1 MKKTQLYVLAAI
13 LIAAGFAAF
22 LYKWKVLKFPITPVE
37 QTEVWE
43 VQARA
48 EYRPKTG
55 PNRVVLQIP
64 IDPPG
69 YSILDE
75 HFVARGYGMN
85 VERARDGGTREVQWT
100 IRRAR
105 GTQALYYRATVY
117 RDGTPMPDT
126 RPPERIVA
134 PPQLDEPH
142 AGAAQT
148 LLEHVREQS
157 VDSATFAAQLIR
169 EFNSA
174 NPSQEVTLLLQGKSG
189 IYERTR
195 FAVELLA
202 IRNIAARIVHGLEL
216 VETSSGELNPYLQV
230 FDSGTNEWQTLDAR
244 TGTVG
249 WPDNLFLWSTH
260 PGSVLDTDGAS
271 QGRFDIRVQRSLVDS
286 LEAAVQRLEVRD
298 ENFVAYSLLNL
309 PLQTQ
314 DVYRIL
320 LMVPIGAFIMLLLRN
335 LVGIKTFGTFMPVLI
350 AISFKWT
357 SLVAG
362 IALFTL
368 VVGMGLLV
376 RFYMERLKL
385 LLVPR
390 LTAVLIVVVLI
401 MALVSVVSNRLGL
414 EVGLS
419 IALFPMIIMTMTIE
433 RVSVAWDERGP
444 GYAMK
449 MAGGSLLIACLA
461 YLVMS
466 WPPLEHLIFVYPE
479 LLLVLLGLTLILG
492 RYSGYRLTELFR
504 FRALARPSEQDAA

>member
-1 MKKTQLYVLAAI
+1 MKKTHLYVLAGL
-13 LIAAGFAAF
+13 LIAAGLAAF
-22 LYKWKVLKFPITPVE
+22 VYKWKVLQFPVSPVQ

-43 VQARA
+43 LQARV
-48 EYRPKTG
+48 EYPARSG

-75 HFVARGYGMN
+75 KFVARGYGMST
-85 VERARDGGTREVQWT
+85 ERDRDTGGREVQWQ

-105 GTQALYYRATVY
+105 GTQALYYRATVF
-117 RDGTPMPDT
+117 RDGEPPPDT
-126 RPPERIVA
+126 DRPRLVD
-134 PPQLDEPH
+134 PPQLEEPF
-142 AGAAQT
+142 ATAAQT
-148 LLEHVREQS
+148 VLEQVREQS
-157 VDSATFAAQLIR
+157 VDSASFAAQLLR
-169 EFNSA
+169 EFNA
-174 NPSQEVTLLLQGKSG
+174 GNPSQEVALLLQDRGSE
-189 IYERTR
+189 YERVR
-195 FAVELLA
+195 FAIELLS
-202 IRNIAARIVHGLEL
+202 IRNIAARMIQGLQLE
-216 VETSSGELNPYLQV
+216 ETSSGELRPFLQV
-230 FDSGTNEWQTLDAR
+230 YDTSANLWRTVDVRSGR
-244 TGTVG
+244 VG
-249 WPDNLFLWSTH
+249 WPDNLFLWSKSGKPVLET
-260 PGSVLDTDGAS
+260 GSPRA
-271 QGRFDIRVQRSLVDS
+271 RFDIRLQRSMVDS

-298 ENFVAYSLLNL
+298 ENLVAYSLLNL

-357 SLVAG
+357 SLFAG
-362 IALFTL
+362 IVLFVL
-368 VVGMGLLV
+368 VVSMGLLV

-414 EVGLS
+414 EIGLS

-433 RVSVAWDERGP
+433 RVSVAWDERGG
-444 GYAMK
+444 GYALK
-449 MAGGSLLIACLA
+449 MAAGSLVIASLA

-466 WPPLEHLIFVYPE
+466 WPPLEHLVFVFPE

-492 RYSGYRLTELFR
+492 RYSGYRLTELTR
-504 FRALARPSEQDAA
+504 FKALARPQEEGA

>member
-1 MKKTQLYVLAAI
+1 MKKTHLYLLAGVLILLGLAA
-13 LIAAGFAAF
+13 FY
-22 LYKWKVLKFPITPVE
+22 YKWQVLKFPVSPVE
-37 QTEVWE
+37 QTVVWDI
-43 VQARA
+43 QARV
-48 EYRPKTG
+48 EYRPKSG
-55 PNRVVLQIP
+55 PNQVVLQLP
-64 IDPPG
+64 RDPPG

-75 HFVARGYGMN
+75 RFIARGYGMN
-85 VERARDGGTREVQWT
+85 VERGRSDASREVRWT

-105 GTQALYYRATVY
+105 GSQALYYRATVY
-117 RDGTPMPDT
+117 QDGAHQPAADAPSTPIA
-126 RPPERIVA
+126 PE
-134 PPQLDEPH
+134 LEEPY
-142 AGAAQT
+142 ASAANT
-148 LLEHVREQS
+148 VLEQVREQS
-157 VDSATFAAQLIR
+157 IDSASFASRLIQ
-169 EFNSA
+169 EFNSTS
-174 NPSQEVTLLLQGKSG
+174 PTSEVSLLLQQ
-189 IYERTR
+189 RTSAYARAR
-195 FAVELLA
+195 FAADLLA
-202 IRNIAARIVHGLEL
+202 IRSIAARVVHGLEL
-216 VETSSGELNPYLQV
+216 SDQAVGELRPYLQV
-230 FDSGTNEWQTLDAR
+230 FDTDDRVWRTIDTGSGR
-244 TGTVG
+244 IG
-249 WPDNLFLWSTH
+249 WPDNLFLWSSNDR
-260 PGSVLDTDGAS
+260 PLLDVDGAS
-271 QGRFDIRVQRSLVDS
+271 NGRYDIRIQRTMVDS
-286 LEAAVQRLEVRD
+286 LDAAVQRLEVRD
-298 ENFVAYSLLNL
+298 KNLVAYSLLAL
-309 PLQTQ
+309 PIQAQ
-314 DVYRIL
+314 DVYKIL
-320 LMVPIGAFIMLLLRN
+320 LMVPIGAFIMLILRN
-335 LVGIKTFGTFMPVLI
+335 LIGIKTFGTFMPVLI

-362 IALFTL
+362 IALFVL

-466 WPPLEHLIFVYPE
+466 WPPLEHLMFVYPE

-504 FRALARPSEQDAA
+504 FRALARPAQDG

>member
-1 MKKTQLYVLAAI
+1 MKKTHLYVLAAL
-13 LIAAGFAAF
+13 LIAAGLVAF
-22 LYKWKVLKFPITPVE
+22 FYKWKVLKFPVTPVE

-43 VQARA
+43 LQARA
-48 EYRPKTG
+48 EYQPRSG
-55 PNRVVLQIP
+55 PNKVVLQIP
-64 IDPPG
+64 LDPPG

-75 HFVARGYGMN
+75 KFVARGYGMN
-85 VERARDGGTREVQWT
+85 TERHRGGREVQWT

-105 GTQALYYRATVY
+105 GSQALYYRATVY
-117 RDGTPMPDT
+117 RDGIPEPD
-126 RPPERIVA
+126 RDR
-134 PPQLDEPH
+134 PQLAEPPVLEEPH
-142 AGAAQT
+142 LSAAQA
-148 LLEHVREQS
+148 LLEHVRELT
-157 VDSATFAAQLIR
+157 VDSASFAGQLLR
-169 EFNSA
+169 EFNAAS
-174 NPSQEVTLLLQGKSG
+174 PSQEVSLLLQGRNSD
-189 IYERTR
+189 YDRAR

-202 IRNIAARIVHGLEL
+202 FRNIAARVVHGLEL
-216 VETSSGELNPYLQV
+216 SETAPGELRPYLQV
-230 FDSGTNEWQTLDAR
+230 YDTGQNFWRMIDTR
-244 TGTVG
+244 TGNEG
-249 WPDNLFLWSTH
+249 WPENLFLWSKADR
-260 PGSVLDTDGAS
+260 PVLEIDGNQRA
-271 QGRFDIRVQRSLVDS
+271 RFDIRVQRSLVDS
-286 LEAAVQRLEVRD
+286 LDAAIRRLEVRD
-298 ENFVAYSLLNL
+298 ENMVAYSLLNL

-362 IALFTL
+362 IALFVL

-466 WPPLEHLIFVYPE
+466 WPPLEHLFFVYPE
-479 LLLVLLGLTLILG
+479 LLLVLLGLTLLLG

-504 FRALARPSEQDAA
+504 FRALARSQTKDG

>member
-1 MKKTQLYVLAAI
+1 MKKTHLYLLAAV
-13 LIAAGFAAF
+13 LIAIGLSAF
-22 LYKWKVLKFPITPVE
+22 FYKWKALKFPVTPVE

-43 VQARA
+43 VQARV
-48 EYRPKTG
+48 EYRPKSG

-64 IDPPG
+64 LDPPG
-69 YSILDE
+69 FSILDE

-85 VERARDGGTREVQWT
+85 IERGRDGASREVQWT

-117 RDGTPMPDT
+117 RDGIPPPDT
-126 RPPERIVA
+126 DRPRLVDPPE
-134 PPQLDEPH
+134 LEEPH
-142 AGAAQT
+142 AGAAQA
-148 LLEHVREQS
+148 LLEHVRELT
-157 VDSATFAAQLIR
+157 VDSASFAGQLLR
-169 EFNSA
+169 EFNSD
-174 NPSQEVTLLLQGKSG
+174 NPSQEVTLLLQDRNSE
-189 IYERTR
+189 YERAR

-202 IRNIAARIVHGLEL
+202 FRNIAARVVHGMEL
-216 VETSSGELNPYLQV
+216 AETTAGELRPYLQV
-230 FDSGTNEWQTLDAR
+230 YDTDANVWRTLNVR
-244 TGTVG
+244 TGNVG
-249 WPDNLFLWSTH
+249 WPDNLFLWSKSAT
-260 PGSVLDTDGAS
+260 PVLETNDSARGS
-271 QGRFDIRVQRSLVDS
+271 FDIRVQRSMVDS

-298 ENFVAYSLLNL
+298 ENLVAYSLLNL

-335 LVGIKTFGTFMPVLI
+335 VIGIKTFGTFMPVLI

-479 LLLVLLGLTLILG
+479 LLLVLLGLTLVLG

-504 FRALARPSEQDAA
+504 FRALARPKDQDA

>member
-1 MKKTQLYVLAAI
+1 MKKTQLYVLAAL
-13 LIAAGFAAF
+13 LIAAGLSAF
-22 LYKWKVLKFPITPVE
+22 LYKWKVLKFPVTPVE

-43 VQARA
+43 VQARV
-48 EYRPKTG
+48 EYQPRSG

-64 IDPPG
+64 LDPPG

-85 VERARDGGTREVQWT
+85 IERARAGTAREVQWT

-105 GTQALYYRATVY
+105 GAQALYYRATVY
-117 RDGTPMPDT
+117 RDGDPPPDT
-126 RPPERIVA
+126 SRPQLADPPE
-134 PPQLDEPH
+134 LDEPFLS
-142 AGAAQT
+142 AAQT
-148 LLEHVREQS
+148 LLERVRETT
-157 VDSATFAAQLIR
+157 VDSASFAGQLLR
-169 EFNSA
+169 EFNSD
-174 NPSQEVTLLLQGKSG
+174 NPSPETTLLLQGRNG
-189 IYERTR
+189 PYERAR
-195 FAVELLA
+195 FAVQMLA
-202 IRNIAARIVHGLEL
+202 FRNIAARVVHGLEL
-216 VETSSGELNPYLQV
+216 AETSSGELQPYLQV
-230 FDSGTNEWQTLDAR
+230 YDTGANTWRTLDIR
-244 TGTVG
+244 SGNTG
-249 WPDNLFLWSTH
+249 WPGDLFLWSKSAE
-260 PGSVLDTDGAS
+260 PVLDVDGTRA
-271 QGRFDIRVQRSLVDS
+271 RFDIRVQRSMVDS

-298 ENFVAYSLLNL
+298 ENLVAYSLLNL

-314 DVYRIL
+314 DVYKIL

-335 LVGIKTFGTFMPVLI
+335 IVGIKTFGTFMPVLI

-357 SLVAG
+357 TLVAG
-362 IALFTL
+362 ISLFTL

-466 WPPLEHLIFVYPE
+466 WPPLEHLVFVYPE
-479 LLLVLLGLTLILG
+479 LLLVLLGLTLVLG
-492 RYSGYRLTELFR
+492 RYSGYRLTELMR
-504 FRALARPSEQDAA
+504 FRALARPTEPDA